1 MTSIN
6 RAAAGMLLLIA
17 GCSGG
22 DPDST
27 PADSPAAA
35 APPSNEL
42 TLSAAQIQ
50 HGGIRWA
57 PAASASA
64 GAVTSGAALPGQLV
78 PNEDRTARLGAPAQ
92 GRVLAVAVSPGE
104 RVAAGRVLVT
114 LQSPEAGMAQSDLAK
129 ATAAVGSRR
138 AQAAYAKSARERA
151 DRLLALK
158 AIPQQEVEK
167 AVADDELAR
176 SELSQA
182 EAELSRA
189 QSTARSLGADG
200 RPAGEL
206 AVRAPRAGVVLERHA
221 VPGAVVEAGAPL
233 LVITDPSTLWL
244 SLNAPE
250 ALAGAIRV
258 GTTLRF
264 TVPAFPAETLT
275 ARVSSAGA
283 GLDAATRTLAARAT
297 VPNPAGRLKPAMLA
311 TVFLPTPPRA
321 GASANAA
328 LVLPD
333 SAVQILDGLP
343 TVFVAMPDDRGGAHV
358 MARRVLLGAR
368 SGGTVV
374 VLGGIS
380 PGDLVVVSGAFAVRA
395 ELKKASMPKMEM

>member
-283 GLDAATRTLAARAT
+283 GLDAATRTLA
-297 VPNPAGRLKPAMLA
+297 

>member
-1 MTSIN
+1 
-6 RAAAGMLLLIA
+6 
-17 GCSGG
+17 
-22 DPDST
+22 
-27 PADSPAAA
+27 
-35 APPSNEL
+35 
-42 TLSAAQIQ
+42 
-50 HGGIRWA
+50 
-57 PAASASA
+57 
-64 GAVTSGAALPGQLV
+64 
-78 PNEDRTARLGAPAQ
+78 
-92 GRVLAVAVSPGE
+92 
-104 RVAAGRVLVT
+104 
-114 LQSPEAGMAQSDLAK
+114 
-129 ATAAVGSRR
+129 
-138 AQAAYAKSARERA
+138 
-151 DRLLALK
+151 
-158 AIPQQEVEK
+158 
-167 AVADDELAR
+167 
-176 SELSQA
+176 
-182 EAELSRA
+182 
-189 QSTARSLGADG
+189 
-200 RPAGEL
+200 
-206 AVRAPRAGVVLERHA
+206 
-221 VPGAVVEAGAPL
+221 VVEAGAPL